1 MSNKDIVDHNAV
13 IISQGG
19 RSMMFDRE
27 FYVEK
32 VASDMEKFLTS
43 AMIRSIMLDI
53 IDLKQEN
60 RNIGDKIKS
69 LYCNIGTNAL
79 KLIDCSETAG
89 YTYNDRVMRDHTTI
103 DYLEKLQMINSML
116 INKHRSKIRVLKKEL
131 NNVNHKNLTA
141 NHCRVFYG
149 LRYLTLSLIL

>member
-1 MSNKDIVDHNAV
+1 
-13 IISQGG
+13 
-19 RSMMFDRE
+19 MFDRE

-32 VASDMEKFLTS
+32 VASGMEKFLTS

-60 RNIGDKIKS
+60 RNIGDKVKS
-69 LYCNIGTNAL
+69 LYRNIGTNAL

-103 DYLEKLQMINSML
+103 DYLEKLQMVNSML
-116 INKHRSKIRVLKKEL
+116 INKHRSKVKSLRSELQELKKEL
-131 NNVNHKNLTA
+131 NDIK
-141 NHCRVFYG
+141 G
-149 LRYLTLSLIL
+149 EMK

>member
-1 MSNKDIVDHNAV
+1 
-13 IISQGG
+13 
-19 RSMMFDRE
+19 MFDRE

-32 VASDMEKFLTS
+32 IANNMEEFLTS
-43 AMIRSIMLDI
+43 ARVRSIMFDI

-69 LYCNIGTNAL
+69 LYRNIGTNAL

-103 DYLEKLQMINSML
+103 EYLEKLQTINSML
-116 INKHRSKIRVLKKEL
+116 INKHRSKIRALKKEL
-131 NNVNHKNLTA
+131 NNVIHKKPN
-141 NHCRVFYG
+141 
-149 LRYLTLSLIL
+149 SD